1 MRAHAPR
8 VCLVVLMFAAVTAEG
23 RQSAAAPAAPT
34 PVERLEA
41 HRRSASSDL
50 ALAERRFLHFAG
62 DQRLLDEAAD
72 VAWRY
77 VSRHYVPSTGMVGAV
92 PNYDYATIWDIASGL
107 AAIYCAGELNLIDRN
122 EADARL
128 LRALTTLA
136 SYPLYDGIAFNK
148 VYSVTSGAMVDR
160 AERRSESGYGWS
172 TTDIGRL
179 LVWLRIIGT
188 SRESLSKPAEAVAAR
203 LEYARLVR
211 DGYLWGEDIDAR
223 GETRSYQ
230 EGQLGYEQYAARGF
244 AAWGHRAEKA
254 LDYEINALP
263 ITVMGQPLVADLRQ
277 RDRLTSDPFVL
288 SGIELGWLPREAPL
302 ARAVLAAQRERF
314 ERTGIVTMVGEDALA
329 DPPHFFY
336 YYGVFAN
343 NRAFGID
350 VQAPR
355 AVVDEPRWISTKA
368 AYGWHALLPSAYTLR
383 AVRAVA
389 PAASAAGWASGVYE
403 RGGSTNVP
411 NINTAAVV
419 LEAAL
424 FERLGRPLLQAG
436 GGDSD

>member
-8 VCLVVLMFAAVTAEG
+8 VCLVILSLAAVTAEG
-23 RQSAAAPAAPT
+23 RQGAPAGTPT

-41 HRRSASSDL
+41 HRRAASSDL

-62 DQRLLDEAAD
+62 DQRLLDEAAAI
-72 VAWRY
+72 AWRY
-77 VSRHYVPSTGMVGAV
+77 VSKQYVASTGLVRAV
-92 PNYDYATIWDIASGL
+92 PNYDYATIWDLASSL
-107 AAIYCAGELNLIDRN
+107 AAIYCAGELNLIDRK

-128 LRALTTLA
+128 IKALNTLA
-136 SYPLYDGIAFNK
+136 SYPLYKDTAFNK

-160 AERRSESGYGWS
+160 TERRSSSGYGWS

-179 LVWLRIIGT
+179 LIWLRILGT

-203 LEYARLVR
+203 IEYDRLVA
-211 DGYLWGEDIDAR
+211 DGYLWGEDVGPGDKPR
-223 GETRSYQ
+223 RYQ

-254 LDYEINALP
+254 LDFEVNALP

-288 SGIELGWLPREAPL
+288 SGIELGWSSREAPL
-302 ARAVLAAQRERF
+302 ARAVLAVQRERF
-314 ERTGIVTMVGEDALA
+314 ARTGIVTMVGEDALA
-329 DPPHFFY
+329 DPPHYFY

-343 NRAFGID
+343 NRAFGLD

-355 AVVDEPRWISTKA
+355 AVVDGPRWISTKA
-368 AYGWHALLPSAYTLR
+368 AFGWHALAPSAYTLR
-383 AVRAVA
+383 AIRRVR
-389 PAASAAGWASGVYE
+389 PAAGPSGWASGVYE
-403 RGGSTNVP
+403 RDGSTNVP
-411 NINTAAVV
+411 NINTTAVV

-424 FERLGRPLLQAG
+424 YARLGRPLLQAG
-436 GGDSD
+436 GGEPQ